1 MTYNIAHGSKE
12 SERVLGLFICPAPA
26 GGLLVH
32 DLELDSPMLVAQLQS
47 DVPMFTRSV
56 VVGSP
61 LVQRL
66 FRPLDDLTR
75 WVARFL
81 GVPRCMG
88 GGIGLASNA
97 WLAGRGL
104 HNLPNGGAPGGPIST
119 SSMLPSHAGLG
130 I

>member
-12 SERVLGLFICPAPA
+12 SERGLGLFICPAP

-66 FRPLDDLTR
+66 FWPL
-75 WVARFL
+75 
-81 GVPRCMG
+81 
-88 GGIGLASNA
+88 I
-97 WLAGRGL
+97 
-104 HNLPNGGAPGGPIST
+104 
-119 SSMLPSHAGLG
+119 
-130 I
+130 